1 MKVHLSFARRT
12 FLFAFIPM
20 LCTLIITFV
29 AIEDAVE
36 DRIKDGLQDSLLKT
50 EAVLSQWEAEYSDNS
65 QRALSAF
72 AANTSLKYALALLRD
87 NATTPLRGQAVDTV
101 AAQLVDIGAALDF
114 DLLLLEDARGDSVI
128 GLIGPERA
136 RLDLSSERVE
146 NISSRLLQ
154 VRGTLFESVSVP
166 VSQGYEHLGTVVLG
180 KQFSTRTWNDF
191 GHTILIGP
199 AGNILHTTLL
209 PEVAASVARDISEQ
223 CGTFNRDCE
232 LAISGE
238 TYLALPVRRRSLGAG
253 VRLVSLQSVDAA
265 AGDFTRSVA
274 AVFPM
279 IGGGGILVLIL
290 LSVVGSRSVARP
302 LVNLVTHLRHER
314 QYGTFP
320 AVLPH
325 DYEATEVNALAQ
337 EFTRAAGAI
346 RESERRLDEATE
358 QFIASMTQA
367 QDARDPHTAGHS
379 DRVSVQAVE
388 IARVMGLSPPAI
400 ETIRIGAR
408 LHDLGK
414 IGIPDAVLRKPGR
427 LTRAEYT
434 LIQRHPRIG
443 REILEKVDRFEP
455 FLPIVELHHE
465 NPDGS
470 GYPYGLRED
479 EIPVGVR
486 IVHVADVY
494 DAITSDRAYR
504 AAMSEE
510 RAWDLLIAGTGTL
523 FDAEVI
529 EALWSIL
536 QRGPFPHRAVQRPPT
551 HENDSAFYSLPRNA

>member
-1 MKVHLSFARRT
+1 MKVRLSFARRT

-20 LCTLIITFV
+20 VCTLIITFV
-29 AIEDAVE
+29 AIEGAVE
-36 DRIKDGLQDSLLKT
+36 ERIKDRLRDSLLKT
-50 EAVLSQWEAEYSDNS
+50 EAVISQWEAEYTDNS

-87 NATTPLRGQAVDTV
+87 NGALPLRSQAVETV
-101 AAQLVDIGAALDF
+101 ALQLVDIGAALDF
-114 DLLLLEDARGDSVI
+114 DLLLLEDAKGDSVV

-136 RLDLSSERVE
+136 RLDLSSESVE
-146 NISSRLLQ
+146 NISATLLQ
-154 VRGTLFESVSVP
+154 VRGTLYESVSVQ
-166 VSQGYEHLGTVVLG
+166 VNQGYENLGTVVLG
-180 KQFSTRTWNDF
+180 KKFNTRTWNDF

-199 AGNILHTTLL
+199 EGKILETTLP
-209 PEVAASVARDISEQ
+209 PEVAASVAGDFSGR
-223 CGTFNRDCE
+223 CGDFTRDCE
-232 LAISGE
+232 LSISGE
-238 TYLALPVRRRSLGAG
+238 SYLALPVRRRSLGAG

-265 AGDFTRSVA
+265 ASEFTRSVA
-274 AVFPM
+274 SLFPM
-279 IGGGGILVLIL
+279 IGGSGILVLIL

-302 LVNLVTHLRHER
+302 LVKLVTHLRHER
-314 QYGTFP
+314 QQGTFP

-325 DYEATEVNALAQ
+325 DYEAAEVNALAQ

-379 DRVSVQAVE
+379 ERVSLQSVD
-388 IARVMGLSPPAI
+388 IARAMGLSAGAI

-427 LTRAEYT
+427 LTREEYA

-470 GYPYGLRED
+470 GYPYGLSED
-479 EIPVGVR
+479 EIPIGVR

-504 AAMSEE
+504 RAMSEE
-510 RAWDLLIAGTGTL
+510 QAWDLLMAGMGTL
-523 FDAEVI
+523 FDPEVI

-536 QRGPFPHRAVQRPPT
+536 QRGPFPHRPVRRPLT

>member
-1 MKVHLSFARRT
+1 MKVRLSFARRT

-20 LCTLIITFV
+20 VCTLIITFV
-29 AIEDAVE
+29 AIEGAVE
-36 DRIKDGLQDSLLKT
+36 DRIKERLRDSLLKT
-50 EAVLSQWEAEYSDNS
+50 EAVISQWEAEYTDNS
-65 QRALSAF
+65 QRALTAF
-72 AANTSLKYALALLRD
+72 AANTSLKSGLALMRNFAAKPERD
-87 NATTPLRGQAVDTV
+87 QAAETV

-114 DLLLLEDARGDSVI
+114 DLLILEDAKGDSVV
-128 GLIGPERA
+128 GLIGPARG
-136 RLDLSSERVE
+136 RLDLSSETVE
-146 NISSRLLQ
+146 NISARLLQ
-154 VRGTLFESVSVP
+154 VRGTLYESVSVP
-166 VSQGYEHLGTVVLG
+166 VNQGIENLGTVVLG
-180 KQFSTRTWNDF
+180 KRFNTRTWNDF
-191 GHTILIGP
+191 GHTILISPEGT
-199 AGNILHTTLL
+199 ILETTLL
-209 PEVAASVARDISEQ
+209 AEVAASVAREISAR
-223 CGTFNRDCE
+223 CGTFARDCE
-232 LAISGE
+232 LSISGE

-253 VRLVSLQSVDAA
+253 VRLISLQSVDAA
-265 AGDFTRSVA
+265 ASEFTHSVA
-274 AVFPM
+274 SVFPM

-314 QYGTFP
+314 QRGTFP

-358 QFIASMTQA
+358 QFIASMSQA

-379 DRVSVQAVE
+379 DRVSLQSVD
-388 IARVMGLSPPAI
+388 IARAMGLSAGAI

-427 LTRAEYT
+427 LTGEEYA

-479 EIPVGVR
+479 EIPIGVR

-510 RAWDLLIAGTGTL
+510 QAWDLLMAGMGTL
-523 FDAEVI
+523 FDPEVI

-536 QRGPFPHRAVQRPPT
+536 QRGAFPHRAVRAPLT

>member
-1 MKVHLSFARRT
+1 MKARLSFAHRT

-20 LCTLIITFV
+20 VCTLIITFV
-29 AIEDAVE
+29 AIEGAVE
-36 DRIKDGLQDSLLKT
+36 DRIKDRLRDSLLKT
-50 EAVLSQWEAEYSDNS
+50 EAVISQWEAEYTDNS
-65 QRALSAF
+65 QRALAAF
-72 AANTSLKYALALLRD
+72 AANTSLRYALALLRD
-87 NATTPLRGQAVDTV
+87 NATTPDRGQAIETV

-114 DLLLLEDARGDSVI
+114 DLLVIQDPQGESVV
-128 GLIGPERA
+128 GLIGPGRA
-136 RLDLSSERVE
+136 RLDLSTEAIDS
-146 NISSRLLQ
+146 ISAKLLQ
-154 VRGTLFESVSVP
+154 VRGTLYESVSVP
-166 VSQGYEHLGTVVLG
+166 VNQGYENLGTVVLG

-199 AGNILHTTLL
+199 DGSILDTTLL
-209 PEVAASVARDISEQ
+209 PAVAASVARQISGE
-223 CGTFNRDCE
+223 CGDFSRDCE
-232 LAISGE
+232 LSVSGE

-265 AGDFTRSVA
+265 ASEFTRSVA
-274 AVFPM
+274 GVFPM

-314 QYGTFP
+314 QQGSFP

-379 DRVSVQAVE
+379 DRVSFQAVE
-388 IARVMGLSPPAI
+388 IARAMGLSSGAI

-414 IGIPDAVLRKPGR
+414 IGIPDAVLRKPGP
-427 LTRAEYT
+427 LTGEEYA

-443 REILEKVDRFEP
+443 HEILEKVDQFEP

-479 EIPVGVR
+479 EIPIGVR

-510 RAWDLLIAGTGTL
+510 QAWDLLMAGMGTL
-523 FDAEVI
+523 FDPEVI

-536 QRGPFPHRAVQRPPT
+536 QRGPFPHRAVRRPPT
-551 HENDSAFYSLPRNA
+551 HENDSAFYSLPRSR